1 MSKLDST
8 GTLIYKSGFPFN
20 TYLLI
25 IFPIT
30 LIIIFLILQL
40 NIYVLA
46 VYLPIA
52 LVLIFLFFS
61 KYSSRIE
68 ITDTLEMRV
77 IFFFPWNK
85 NITIDLRKFKYID
98 YARGFYNQFD
108 DRRIGYFSLLR
119 TSYDLIIFSDNQTN
133 AIMEIKVNMR
143 MGAFNRIITHL
154 KDDAKLQLITLKS
167 INEITW

>member
-1 MSKLDST
+1 MSKLT
-8 GTLIYKSGFPFN
+8 PKGTIIYKSGFPIN

-25 IFPIT
+25 ILPSA
-30 LIIIFLILQL
+30 LIIMFLILQL

-52 LVLIFLFFS
+52 SVLFFVFFS

-85 NITIDLRKFKYID
+85 NITVDLRKFKYID

-108 DRRIGYFSLLR
+108 DRRMGYFSLLR
-119 TSYDLIIFSDNQTN
+119 TCYDLIIFSDNKTN
-133 AIMEIKVNMR
+133 AMMEIKVNMR
-143 MGAFNRIITHL
+143 MGAFNKIIKHL
-154 KDDAKLQLITLKS
+154 KDDARLQLITLKS